1 MKVDKIRE
9 IARRSTPTTT
19 KTACGS
25 GRDLAIHR
33 TDPDRMTARGANGDQ
48 VSQPQSTT
56 AKAPRGARANI
67 LQSGKSV
74 LAEIIMRVC
83 AEGVRSGH
91 IFVGLFYRFWCK

>member
-1 MKVDKIRE
+1 MKVGKIRE

-19 KTACGS
+19 KTSCAC

-33 TDPDRMTARGANGDQ
+33 TDPDRTTARGANGDQ

-56 AKAPRGARANI
+56 AQVSRGALSNI

-74 LAEIIMRVC
+74 LAEIIMSVC

-91 IFVGLFYRFWCK
+91 IFTGVA